1 MSRKFNFLD
10 SRTASAKAAADLR
23 RNFPNRPASW
33 INRMATAMATAAKD
47 ISRELYDPQ
56 PFATIKKKSRRHG

>member
-10 SRTASAKAAADLR
+10 SRAASAKAAADLR
-23 RNFPNRPASW
+23 RKFPKRPASW
-33 INRMATAMATAAKD
+33 INKMATAMTTAAED

-56 PFATIKKKSRRHG
+56 PFATITRKNRRHG